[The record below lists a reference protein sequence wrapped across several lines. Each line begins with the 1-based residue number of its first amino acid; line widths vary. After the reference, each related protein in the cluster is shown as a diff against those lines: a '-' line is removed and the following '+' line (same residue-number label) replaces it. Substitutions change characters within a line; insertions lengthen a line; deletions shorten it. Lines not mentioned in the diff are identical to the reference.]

1 MPTVPKIKVLT
12 NTSVDVLNAIRNS
25 ATTSYRD
32 YVPIATSDAESI
44 KEIGNIIMDYPALQ
58 NEFLNVLIN
67 RIGKVI
73 ITSKMFA
80 NPWAAFKQG
89 ILNYGESIEEIY
101 VNLIK
106 SFQFDPD
113 VAESEV
119 FKREKPDV
127 RTAFHILNYKKFYK
141 VTIEQEQ
148 LRQAF
153 LSFDGINNLV
163 TKIIEQIY
171 TSANYDE
178 FNVMK
183 YLVGKMLLA
192 GRLYPVTVPA
202 VSTANMKSIVSK
214 IKGISNKF
222 EFMSNEYNV
231 AGVANHALK
240 PNQYLLV
247 SSDFDAEADVEV
259 LAMAFN
265 MNKAEFIG
273 HKVLLDSFGTLDWDR
288 LDDLFASDSNYSRF
302 TSDEITALDTIPAV
316 LVTDNWFM
324 VYDNL
329 NEFRDQ
335 QNGQGLYWNY
345 FYHVWKTFSVSPFAN
360 AAVFVPATPAITSVT
375 ISPDS
380 LTLSPGASAQ
390 FTATVVATGF
400 APQEVLWS
408 VDSTSAAG
416 GVTIS
421 NTGFMEVPSTTSL
434 ESITVTVKSA
444 YDSTKSDTASVTISS
459 GESEGEGGGG

>member
-1 MPTVPKIKVLT
+1 MPTIPQIKVLT

-32 YVPIATSDAESI
+32 YVPIATPNAESI

-80 NPWAAFKQG
+80 NPWSAFKQG
-89 ILNYGESIEEIY
+89 ILNYGETIEEIY

-106 SFQFDPD
+106 SFQFDPN

-127 RTAFHILNYKKFYK
+127 RSAFHILNYKKFYK

-183 YLVGKMLLA
+183 YLVGKMLLN

-202 VSTANMKSIVSK
+202 VTTANMKSIVSK

-240 PNQYLLV
+240 ENQYLLV

-265 MNKAEFIG
+265 MSKAEFMG

-288 LDDLFASDSNYSRF
+288 LDDLFAADSTYARF
-302 TSDEITALDTIPAV
+302 TSDEITALNSIPAV

-360 AAVFVPATPAITSVT
+360 AAVFVPATPTITSVT
-375 ISPDS
+375 VTPDAV
-380 LTLSPGASAQ
+380 TVAPGATVQ
-390 FTATVVATGF
+390 FSVAVVSSGF
-400 APQEVLWS
+400 APQDVLWS

-416 GVTIS
+416 GVEIT
-421 NTGFMEVPSTTSL
+421 NTGLLTIPSDTAL
-434 ESITVTVKSA
+434 EAVTVTVKSA
-444 YDSTKSDTASVTISS
+444 YDGTKTDTAAVTISS
-459 GESEGEGGGG
+459 T

>member
-1 MPTVPKIKVLT
+1 MAILSREEYFNRLQDYIGEDSSDKAITLVEDMTDTYNSFADRKDDGDEWKKKYEENDRSKEKQEREQQIKQRRCAEAEARALVV
-12 NTSVDVLNAIRNS
+12 SAAFDVLSKWKNNAI
-25 ATTSYRD
+25 AT
-32 YVPIATSDAESI
+32 PDAESI

-89 ILNYGESIEEIY
+89 ILNYGETIEEIY

-106 SFQFDPD
+106 SFQFDPG

-127 RTAFHILNYKKFYK
+127 RSAFHILNYKKFYK

-183 YLVGKMLLA
+183 YMVGKMLLN
-192 GRLYPVTVPA
+192 GRLYPVTVPQ
-202 VSTANMKSIVSK
+202 VTTANMRSIVSK
-214 IKGISNKF
+214 IKGTSNRF
-222 EFMSNEYNV
+222 EFMSSAYNV

-240 PNQYLLV
+240 ENQYLLV
-247 SSDFDAEADVEV
+247 SSAFDAEADVEV
-259 LAMAFN
+259 LAMAF
-265 MNKAEFIG
+265 KP
-273 HKVLLDSFGTLDWDR
+273 V
-288 LDDLFASDSNYSRF
+288 
-302 TSDEITALDTIPAV
+302 
-316 LVTDNWFM
+316 
-324 VYDNL
+324 
-329 NEFRDQ
+329 
-335 QNGQGLYWNY
+335 
-345 FYHVWKTFSVSPFAN
+345 
-360 AAVFVPATPAITSVT
+360 
-375 ISPDS
+375 
-380 LTLSPGASAQ
+380 
-390 FTATVVATGF
+390 
-400 APQEVLWS
+400 
-408 VDSTSAAG
+408 
-416 GVTIS
+416 
-421 NTGFMEVPSTTSL
+421 
-434 ESITVTVKSA
+434 
-444 YDSTKSDTASVTISS
+444 
-459 GESEGEGGGG
+459 

>member
-1 MPTVPKIKVLT
+1 MPTIPKIKVLT

-32 YVPIATSDAESI
+32 YVPIATPDAESI

-89 ILNYGESIEEIY
+89 ILNYGETIEEIY

-106 SFQFDPD
+106 SFQFDPG

-127 RTAFHILNYKKFYK
+127 RSAFHILNYKKFYK

-183 YLVGKMLLA
+183 YMVGKMLLD
-192 GRLYPVTVPA
+192 GRLYPVTVPQ
-202 VSTANMKSIVSK
+202 VTTANMRGIVSK
-214 IKGISNKF
+214 IKGTSNRF
-222 EFMSNEYNV
+222 EFMSSEYNV

-240 PNQYLLV
+240 ENQYLLV
-247 SSDFDAEADVEV
+247 SSEFDAEADVEV

-265 MNKAEFIG
+265 MNKAEFMG
-273 HKVLLDSFGTLDWDR
+273 HKVLLDSFGTLDWER
-288 LDDLFASDSNYSRF
+288 LDDLFDGDDNYSRF
-302 TSDEITALDTIPAV
+302 TAAEIAALDTIPAV

-360 AAVFVPATPAITSVT
+360 AAVFVPATPTVTSVT
-375 ISPDS
+375 VTPATVTISAGGSANFTAVVVASGFAPKDVTWSVDATAAAAGVKINGSGYLTVPADASVASVTVTATSTFDS
-380 LTLSPGASAQ
+380 TKTD
-390 FTATVVATGF
+390 TATV
-400 APQEVLWS
+400 
-408 VDSTSAAG
+408 
-416 GVTIS
+416 
-421 NTGFMEVPSTTSL
+421 
-434 ESITVTVKSA
+434 TVTR
-444 YDSTKSDTASVTISS
+444 
-459 GESEGEGGGG
+459 G

>member
-1 MPTVPKIKVLT
+1 MPTIPKIKVLT

-32 YVPIATSDAESI
+32 YVPIATPDAESI

-89 ILNYGESIEEIY
+89 MLDYGETIEEIY

-106 SFQFDPD
+106 SFQFDPG

-127 RTAFHILNYKKFYK
+127 HSAFHILNYKKFYK

-183 YLVGKMLLA
+183 YMVGKMLIN

-202 VSTANMKSIVSK
+202 VTTANMRSIVSK
-214 IKGISNKF
+214 IKGTSNRF
-222 EFMSNEYNV
+222 EFMSSAYNV

-240 PNQYLLV
+240 ENQYLLV
-247 SSDFDAEADVEV
+247 SSAFDAEADVEV

-265 MNKAEFIG
+265 MNKAEFMG

-288 LDDLFASDSNYSRF
+288 LDDLFDGDDNYSHF
-302 TSDEITALDTIPAV
+302 TDAEITALDTIPAV

-360 AAVFVPATPAITSVT
+360 AAVFVPATPTITSVT
-375 ISPDS
+375 VSPDTVTMAPGTS
-380 LTLSPGASAQ
+380 VQLS
-390 FTATVVATGF
+390 ATVVASGF
-400 APQEVLWS
+400 APKDVVYS
-408 VDSTSAAG
+408 VDATSAAA
-416 GVTIS
+416 GVTVS
-421 NTGFMEVPSTTSL
+421 NTGLVGIPSDASIEEV
-434 ESITVTVKSA
+434 TVTVTSV
-444 YDSTKSDTASVTISS
+444 YDSTKTDTCTVTV
-459 GESEGEGGGG
+459 SE